1 MSTRI
6 SPLAGQP
13 VPKALLIDVDKL
25 VGGLLF
31 RAEIGV

>member
-13 VPKALLIDVDKL
+13 VPKALLIDVDQL
-25 VGGLLF
+25 VAAYF
-31 RAEIGV
+31 SEPA